1 MKILVSCIKQRD
13 VDHFEMVYN
22 YYMPVLYRFAMQ
34 YAYDSET
41 AKDLV
46 HDAFAWVW
54 NNPDKIRDEGN
65 VAALLYRLV
74 RSNCLNY
81 LRSLDIRDCNDRKY
95 ADAAVF
101 TDFLFDDEPDD
112 RRYAIE
118 LRLRH
123 ALNALPERGR
133 EALEMHFVGNM
144 RIKAIA
150 EVMHVSEATV
160 KTHIKRALKALREGM
175 KCLFSVF
182 L

>member
-1 MKILVSCIKQRD
+1 MKILVSSIKQRD

-81 LRSLDIRDCNDRKY
+81 LRSLDIRDYNDRKY
-95 ADAAVF
+95 AEAAAF
-101 TDFLFDDEPDD
+101 AEFLFDDEPDD
-112 RRYAIE
+112 HRYAIE

>member
-81 LRSLDIRDCNDRKY
+81 LRSLDIRD
-95 ADAAVF
+95 
-101 TDFLFDDEPDD
+101 FLFDDEPDD
-112 RRYAIE
+112 HRYAIE

-133 EALEMHFVGNM
+133 AALEMHFVGNM

-175 KCLFSVF
+175 KCFFRFF

>member
-1 MKILVSCIKQRD
+1 MKILVSSIKQRD

-54 NNPDKIRDEGN
+54 NNPDKIRDDGN

-81 LRSLDIRDCNDRKY
+81 LRSLDIRDSND
-95 ADAAVF
+95 
-101 TDFLFDDEPDD
+101 LFRSVCRSRSICRIPV
-112 RRYAIE
+112 RR
-118 LRLRH
+118 
-123 ALNALPERGR
+123 
-133 EALEMHFVGNM
+133 
-144 RIKAIA
+144 
-150 EVMHVSEATV
+150 
-160 KTHIKRALKALREGM
+160 RAG
-175 KCLFSVF
+175 
-182 L
+182 